1 MWIYLSSLPTDFRE
15 FEQRLY
21 AKVIEYVERVGL
33 SNVPNI
39 VTRFYIG
46 NVRENFICFDFIRL
60 TLSELLTKRK
70 HTDTYYFIYDI
81 EQRRLMPLPNEGNQ
95 YLDFFKDFYEILTR
109 YWRLND
115 DKRAVIDDLLC
126 MYTHTSI
133 STIIN
138 CRYIYKTWQEHPETI
153 ELAKT
158 LLKGATKA
166 EFCKVCSHEV
176 CKS

>member
-21 AKVIEYVERVGL
+21 VKVIEYVERVGL

-81 EQRRLMPLPNEGNQ
+81 EQRRLIPLPNEGDQSLN
-95 YLDFFKDFYEILTR
+95 FFKDFYEILTR

-115 DKRAVIDDLLC
+115 EDRVTIDELLHIC
-126 MYTHTSI
+126 THASI
-133 STIIN
+133 SAIIN
-138 CRYIYKTWQEHPETI
+138 HYRYYIYKAWQEHPETV
-153 ELAKT
+153 ELAKHY
-158 LLKGATKA
+158 LH
-166 EFCKVCSHEV
+166 V
-176 CKS
+176 